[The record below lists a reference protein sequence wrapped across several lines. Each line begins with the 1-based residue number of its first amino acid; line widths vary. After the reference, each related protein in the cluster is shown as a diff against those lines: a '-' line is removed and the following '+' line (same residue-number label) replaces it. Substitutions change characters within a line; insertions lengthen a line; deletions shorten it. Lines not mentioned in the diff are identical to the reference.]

1 MADAQVEIKMITAN
15 SRIRLT
21 AEDFD
26 FIVRA
31 LSIKESDRVSLASL
45 LIDEGAR
52 DEILDHEVLAHAILE
67 SSDRLSISPQL
78 MFYVLCRRVLRQTG
92 ARSREASDFVASM
105 LEGFSKTSRVYGS
118 DAGVNTAYLSDMMIA
133 LGKAGDSEAF
143 LLRSH
148 MANYALF
155 VSGIF
160 VENVEKRKERGA
172 PDVAYYEK
180 LGGMNYRVAAEYRDA
195 RKYHLSGIYE
205 ELSRS
210 FHEVRIALNDLASR
224 FLHLDSPA
232 LPIIAA

>member
-1 MADAQVEIKMITAN
+1 MITAN
-15 SRIRLT
+15 SRVRLT

-26 FIVRA
+26 FIVRT
-31 LSIKESDRVSLASL
+31 LSIKESDRISLGSL
-45 LIDEGAR
+45 LTDEEAR
-52 DEILDHEVLAHAILE
+52 DEILDHEALVHAILE
-67 SSDRLSISPQL
+67 SSDRLNISPQL

-92 ARSREASDFVASM
+92 ARSREVSDFVASM
-105 LEGFSKTSRVYGS
+105 LEGFSRTARVYGS
-118 DAGVNTAYLSDMMIA
+118 EAGVNTAYLSDMLIA
-133 LGKAGDSEAF
+133 LGKADDSEAF

-160 VENVEKRKERGA
+160 VENLEKRKERGA
-172 PDVAYYEK
+172 PDVTYYEK

-195 RKYHLSGIYE
+195 RKFHLNGIYE

-210 FHEVRIALNDLASR
+210 FHEVRMALNDLATR